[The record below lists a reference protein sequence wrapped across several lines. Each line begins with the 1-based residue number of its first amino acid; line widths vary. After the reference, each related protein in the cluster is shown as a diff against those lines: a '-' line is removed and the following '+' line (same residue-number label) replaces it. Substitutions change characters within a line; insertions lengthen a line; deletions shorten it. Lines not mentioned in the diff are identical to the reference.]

1 VAVIEFEHV
10 TKTYQLGTGRTS
22 LREAIPQLPRRLFGR
37 DGARADD
44 QQLWALKDVSFQVEQ
59 GEILGIIG
67 PNGAGK
73 STILKLLSKVT
84 SPTSGR
90 IHTHGRMA
98 ALIEL
103 GAGFHPDL
111 TGRENVYLNGI
122 ILGLRRQEIDT
133 LFSDIVEFAGLERFI
148 DTPIKRY
155 SSGMY
160 VRLAFAVA
168 AHVRAELLLVDE
180 VLSVGD
186 MAFQQ
191 KCQAKMNELHDDGA
205 TIVFVSHNLAAV
217 QSFCDR
223 ALLLRSG
230 QIAASG
236 NASDVIQAYT
246 DLEQE
251 ARNAALAQIRAQDK
265 EIVQSLEETTVR
277 AVTSPMLTVKLLDL
291 AGQAARSFAPT
302 EGLTV
307 RCRFT
312 IPNEMQQPMC
322 MVQVRRRM
330 DGFNCFTLYFADPS
344 RPRLQGEGTFEAH
357 FDQLLLVPG
366 AYTIEASIHSDV
378 FWEEAAV
385 GLPEPF
391 YVTGRLRSERAGI
404 YQPNV
409 KWSLD
414 LNR

>member
-1 VAVIEFEHV
+1 MSVIEFEHV
-10 TKTYQLGTGRTS
+10 SKMYQLGNSRTS
-22 LREAIPQLPRRLFGR
+22 LRETISQATRKFFSRN
-37 DGARADD
+37 GAHVDA
-44 QQLWALKDVSFQVEQ
+44 QSLWALKDVTFQVER

-73 STILKLLSKVT
+73 STILKLLSQVT

-90 IHTHGRMA
+90 IHTEGRMA

-111 TGRENVYLNGI
+111 TGRENVYMNGC
-122 ILGLRRQEIDT
+122 ILGLKRREIDA
-133 LFSDIVEFAGLERFI
+133 LFPDIVEFSGLERFI

-160 VRLAFAVA
+160 VRLAFTVA
-168 AHVRAELLLVDE
+168 AHVRADLLLVDE

-191 KCQAKMNELHDDGA
+191 KCQAKMNELHDNGA

-217 QSFCDR
+217 QSFCSR

-230 QIAASG
+230 EIVASG
-236 NASDVIQAYT
+236 RPSDVIEAYA
-246 DLEQE
+246 DLEQQT
-251 ARNAALAQIRAQDK
+251 RSAALTQIKAQDK
-265 EIVQSLEETTVR
+265 EVVQSLEDPTVR
-277 AVTSPMLTVKLLDL
+277 ADAPRMLKVQLLDS
-291 AGQAARSFAPT
+291 AGQPSRELEPEES
-302 EGLTV
+302 LTV
-307 RCRFT
+307 RCHFA
-312 IPNEMQQPMC
+312 IPTEIQLPIC
-322 MVQVRRRM
+322 MVRVCRRT
-330 DGFNCFTLYFADPS
+330 DGFVCFTTYFADPS
-344 RPRLQGEGTFEAH
+344 RPRLQGVGSFDAH
-357 FDQLLLVPG
+357 FGELQLVPG
-366 AYTIEASIHSDV
+366 AYTLEAAIHSDV
-378 FWEEAAV
+378 VWEEAAV

-391 YVTGRLRSERAGI
+391 YVTGSLRSETAGI

-409 KWSLD
+409 EWSWD

>member
-1 VAVIEFEHV
+1 MAVIEFEHIS
-10 TKTYQLGTGRTS
+10 KAYQLGTGRTS
-22 LREAIPQLPRRLFGR
+22 LREAIPQLTRRLFSR
-37 DGARADD
+37 NGARTDN
-44 QQLWALKDVSFQVEQ
+44 QQLWALKDVSFQVER

-90 IHTHGRMA
+90 IHTQGRMA

-111 TGRENVYLNGI
+111 TGRENVYLNGC
-122 ILGLRRQEIDT
+122 ILGLKRQEIDA
-133 LFSDIVEFAGLERFI
+133 LFPDIVEFAGLERFI

-186 MAFQQ
+186 MAFQE
-191 KCQAKMNELHDDGA
+191 KSQAKMNELHDNGA

-217 QSFCDR
+217 QSFCSR
-223 ALLLRSG
+223 ALLLESG
-230 QIAASG
+230 RIVASG
-236 NASDVIQAYT
+236 SATEVIKRYR
-246 DLEQE
+246 DLGLE
-251 ARNAALAQIRAQDK
+251 ARNAAIAQMRAQDS
-265 EIVQSLEETTVR
+265 ELIQSLEEVTLR
-277 AVTSPMLTVKLLDL
+277 ADTPQMLKVELLDSGGKP
-291 AGQAARSFAPT
+291 AHNFAPT
-302 EGLTV
+302 DGLTA
-307 RCRFT
+307 RCHFV
-312 IPNEMQQPMC
+312 IPNEMQRPMG
-322 MVQVRRRM
+322 VIRVRRRA
-330 DGFNCFTLYFADPS
+330 DGFSCFVRYFIDDS
-344 RPRLQGEGTFEAH
+344 RPILQGEGILEIH

-366 AYTIEASIHSDV
+366 AYTLEASIHSDA

-391 YVTGRLRSERAGI
+391 YITGRLRPERDGI
-404 YQPNV
+404 YLPNAE
-409 KWSLD
+409 WSFD
-414 LNR
+414 LSG